1 MSDPPTQEP
10 VREAVPVKPAA
21 TVMLVRDRDP
31 DDGGDVGAD
40 VGADAESGGIEVF
53 MLRRTLNAVFGSGM
67 YVFPGGKVETHD
79 GEDVERA
86 HRLAAIRECFEEAGV
101 LLARDASGATVTD
114 GHPALAHRVGVH
126 AGDVDL
132 LALCDEHGLVPAV
145 DELAWV
151 AHWITPKGEGA
162 RRFDTRFYL
171 APAPAGQHS
180 EHDDN
185 ETIASMWVTP
195 SDALAR
201 ARAGELTMM
210 PPTVANLEFLAG
222 FGTVAEAMAHAR
234 ELPPPP
240 CILPKIVFVD
250 GRIAG
255 IKLPGDPGY
264 DDIQD

>member
-1 MSDPPTQEP
+1 MTDTASAPAPVP
-10 VREAVPVKPAA
+10 VRPAA
-21 TVMLVRDRDP
+21 TVMLVRD
-31 DDGGDVGAD
+31 A
-40 VGADAESGGIEVF
+40 AGIEVF

-79 GEDVERA
+79 GDDVDRA

-101 LLARDASGATVTD
+101 LLARDGSGAHVTD
-114 GHPALAHRVGVH
+114 GHPALDHRTGVH

-132 LALCDEHGLVPAV
+132 LALCDEHGLVPAI

-171 APAPAGQHS
+171 APAPPEQHS
-180 EHDDN
+180 VHDDN
-185 ETIASMWVTP
+185 ETIASMWVAPT
-195 SDALAR
+195 DALAQ

-210 PPTVANLEFLAG
+210 PPTIANLEYLAG
-222 FGTVAEAMAHAR
+222 FATVEAAMAHAR
-234 ELPPPP
+234 ALPPPP
-240 CILPKIVFVD
+240 CILPKIVFRD
-250 GRIAG
+250 GAIAG

-264 DDIQD
+264 DELPD